1 MLRYILLLTL
11 IFFTNSHIYARELGQ
26 VSGLPVPR
34 FVSLKSSET
43 NLRKGPNA
51 RYPIVWTYTK
61 KGYPMEVVAEFEN
74 WRKLRDIDGEEGWVH
89 VNLINGMRH
98 FIVNSNTYK
107 DSDSEY
113 TELKREL
120 VLFRYPDESSFPMV
134 RAELGVI
141 GTVKSCNPDWCKV
154 QMDEYAGWIR
164 KENIWGVYPEE
175 VIE

>member
-1 MLRYILLLTL
+1 MLRYFLLLPILLLL
-11 IFFTNSHIYARELGQ
+11 SSDIQAREVGQ

-34 FVSLKSSET
+34 FVSLKSGET

-61 KGYPMEVVAEFEN
+61 KGYPMEIVAEFEN

-89 VNLINGMRH
+89 VNLINGNRH
-98 FIVNSNTYK
+98 FIINANSYATP
-107 DSDSEY
+107 DSEY
-113 TELKREL
+113 SEIKREL
-120 VLFRYPDESSFPMV
+120 VLFRYPDENSFPMM

-141 GTVKSCNPDWCKV
+141 GSIKSCNPDWCKV
-154 QMDEYAGWIR
+154 QIEEHVAWLR
-164 KENIWGVYPEE
+164 KENMWGVYPEE